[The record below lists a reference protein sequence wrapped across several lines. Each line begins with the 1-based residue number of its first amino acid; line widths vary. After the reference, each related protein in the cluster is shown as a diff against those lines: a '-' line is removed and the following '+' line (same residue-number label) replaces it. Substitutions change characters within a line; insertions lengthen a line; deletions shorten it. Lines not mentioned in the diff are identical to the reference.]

1 MSHGG
6 DDNQVEVEPVE
17 DKVGDSLDSER
28 LCHETHMQDENQ
40 LSL

>member
-6 DDNQVEVEPVE
+6 DSNQIEVEPVE
-17 DKVGDSLDSER
+17 DKGGDSLDSER
-28 LCHETHMQDENQ
+28 LCCETHMQDGNQ